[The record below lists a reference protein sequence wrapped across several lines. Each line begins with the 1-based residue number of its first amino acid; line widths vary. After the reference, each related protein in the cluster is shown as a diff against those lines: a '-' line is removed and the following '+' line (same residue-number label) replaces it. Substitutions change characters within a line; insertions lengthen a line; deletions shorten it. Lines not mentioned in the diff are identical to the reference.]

1 MTTTVGIVGFGRIG
15 RNLFRLLYERE
26 DVRIGAISDWNDP
39 DPLEYLLR
47 FDTQLGRF
55 PGVVSIRDGYL
66 YAAGRQIRMI
76 CECGRDECERVIAIT
91 VAEYEQ
97 IRSDPIR
104 FAVTRAHVMPDVEE
118 VVDRTD
124 RFVVVTKREGT
135 PTDIA
140 IDTDPRS

>member
-1 MTTTVGIVGFGRIG
+1 MSSREERVA
-15 RNLFRLLYERE
+15 RNEATARE
-26 DVRIGAISDWNDP
+26 INEAIEDAHAESP
-39 DPLEYLLR
+39 
-47 FDTQLGRF
+47 
-55 PGVVSIRDGYL
+55 
-66 YAAGRQIRMI
+66 GRQIRMI

-104 FAVTRAHVMPDVEE
+104 FAVTRDHVVPDVEE

-135 PTDIA
+135 PMDIA
-140 IDTDPRS
+140 IDMDPRS

>member
-1 MTTTVGIVGFGRIG
+1 MPGRE
-15 RNLFRLLYERE
+15 ERVALNE
-26 DVRIGAISDWNDP
+26 ATAREINEAIEEAHEGSP
-39 DPLEYLLR
+39 
-47 FDTQLGRF
+47 
-55 PGVVSIRDGYL
+55 
-66 YAAGRQIRMI
+66 GRQIRMI

-104 FAVTRAHVMPDVEE
+104 FAVTRDHVIPDVEE

-135 PTDIA
+135 PTEVA
-140 IDTDPRS
+140 IESDPRG